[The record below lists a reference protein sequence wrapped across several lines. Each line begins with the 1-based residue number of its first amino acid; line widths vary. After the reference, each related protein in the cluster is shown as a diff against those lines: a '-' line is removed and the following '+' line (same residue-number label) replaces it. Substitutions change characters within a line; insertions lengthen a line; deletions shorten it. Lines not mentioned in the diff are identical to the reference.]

1 MVSQF
6 EHLKLPRIINIELPR
21 RRYGGGGGEKLA
33 DFIEHGK
40 RLLDQISTLTEP
52 VKEKTNPFRLD
63 PKLIFKIKVAKE
75 GSFSDDNLTKTG
87 LDILAREP
95 NKAIVVF
102 SSDIQ
107 LQEFKRRLENYSQIT
122 EGPEYSY
129 LGAIDELVPL
139 EREDRIGRLL
149 KIKPVQQDE
158 LAALDLELWHTG
170 DRKDMKASLGHIA
183 ERLEYFSS
191 DTASMRMSDSYVG
204 DYMCI
209 ARIKVTH
216 EVLEF
221 LLELETVKE
230 IDRPPQPAFERNA
243 DYNLPIS
250 HLPEVIP
257 PPEENCGILVID
269 SGVQRGHPLIAPV
282 LGEADVFSDPGQQLI
297 KGGADDVHGHG
308 TSVAGIA
315 IYGDVENCIKKLSFD
330 PTVWLFSARVTD
342 ENCEYYEDLLVEN
355 QLDRA
360 IRAFVDQYPNCK
372 VINISLGNAEQIYI
386 DGMKQF
392 RLAAKIDEIAYQY
405 QKKDKNIIFVI
416 SAGNT
421 NPPHEEAKSD
431 EQLRTDYPNYLLNK
445 TARIIDPAT
454 SAIAITVG
462 SLSYGRGSITE
473 PADVRRQAIA
483 KLRGFPSPFTRTGFG
498 VDGMIKPDVVDFG
511 GDIVIDLKYQ
521 QGMDS
526 PKSKLQLSDSV
537 AGVSVV
543 TLSQNFQSSLFQI
556 CSGTSFAAPRV
567 ANIAAQL
574 FTKYPN
580 ASSNLIRALIVNSAV
595 IPKEIPD
602 EFQLNSQQSQ
612 GEKKK
617 QIEKQ
622 LAIYGY
628 GQTDL
633 ERAMYSAENYVVLSE
648 EDILPLGKFHIYE
661 IPQLPEEFFDVK
673 GTRTLSVTLAFD
685 PPTRPTRGDS
695 YLGVTMGFNIFKGI
709 DRQSVINAYVDANKT
724 EEPGDFAEISMENL
738 KKQHGSGISV
748 DLSPGSS
755 LRKKGT
761 VQRGQVQIFPQST
774 KYDQGNMILVVSC
787 NRKWANPDEIELQRY
802 ALVVSISH
810 SDPQVDLYNHNRL
823 QLQIIQRDREQERQR
838 GRV

>member
-1 MVSQF
+1 
-6 EHLKLPRIINIELPR
+6 
-21 RRYGGGGGEKLA
+21 
-33 DFIEHGK
+33 
-40 RLLDQISTLTEP
+40 
-52 VKEKTNPFRLD
+52 
-63 PKLIFKIKVAKE
+63 
-75 GSFSDDNLTKTG
+75 
-87 LDILAREP
+87 
-95 NKAIVVF
+95 
-102 SSDIQ
+102 
-107 LQEFKRRLENYSQIT
+107 
-122 EGPEYSY
+122 
-129 LGAIDELVPL
+129 
-139 EREDRIGRLL
+139 
-149 KIKPVQQDE
+149 
-158 LAALDLELWHTG
+158 LELWHTG
-170 DRKDMKASLGHIA
+170 DRKEMKASLEHIA
-183 ERLEYFSS
+183 ETLEFFS
-191 DTASMRMSDSYVG
+191 DTVPMRMSDNYVG
-204 DYMCI
+204 EYLCI
-209 ARIKVTH
+209 ARIKVTY

-230 IDRPPQPAFERNA
+230 IDRPPQPAFERTA

-250 HLPEVIP
+250 SFPEVIS

-269 SGVQRGHPLIAPV
+269 SGVQSGHPLIAPV

-297 KGGADDVHGHG
+297 KGGAEDVNGHG

-330 PTVWLFSARVTD
+330 PTAWLFSARVTD
-342 ENCEYYEDLLVEN
+342 ENCKYYEDLLLEN
-355 QLDRA
+355 QLDQA
-360 IRAFVDQYPNCK
+360 IESFVDNYPNCK
-372 VINISLGNAEQIYI
+372 VINISLGDYEKFYI

-405 QKKDKNIIFVI
+405 QNKNIIFVI
-416 SAGNT
+416 SAGNSY
-421 NPPHEEAKSD
+421 HEDLEY

-445 TARIIDPAT
+445 NARIIDPAT
-454 SAIAITVG
+454 SAIALTVG
-462 SLSYGRGSITE
+462 SVSYGRGSMTE

-483 KLRGFPSPFTRTGFG
+483 KLRGYPSPFTRTGFG
-498 VDGMIKPDVVDFG
+498 VDGMIKPDIVDFG
-511 GDIVIDLKYQ
+511 GDLALDLSYRE
-521 QGMDS
+521 GLDL
-526 PKSKLQLSDSV
+526 PKVSQLGDNV

-543 TLSQNFQSSLFQI
+543 TFSKNFQSSLFHI

-574 FTKYPN
+574 FTKYPD

-595 IPKEIPD
+595 LPKEIPD

-612 GEKKK
+612 GEKTK
-617 QIEKQ
+617 QIEKL

-633 ERAMYSAENYVVLSE
+633 ERAMYSAENYVFLSE
-648 EDILPLGKFHIYE
+648 DNVLIPVGKFHIYE
-661 IPQLPEEFFDVK
+661 IPQLPQEFFDVK
-673 GTRTLSVTLAFD
+673 GTRTLSITLAFD

-724 EEPGDFAEISMENL
+724 EKPGDFAEISMENL
-738 KKQHGSGISV
+738 KKQHGSGISI

-774 KYDQGNMILVVSC
+774 KYNEGNMILVVSC
-787 NRKWANPDEIELQRY
+787 NRKWANADEIPIQRY

-810 SDPQVDLYNHNRL
+810 SDSQVDLYDRMRL
-823 QLQIIQRDREQERQR
+823 QIDKIDKMDQIEQRERNR
-838 GRV
+838 TRF

>member
-21 RRYGGGGGEKLA
+21 RPGRGFGGEKRG

-40 RLLDQISTLTEP
+40 HLLDQLSGLTEP
-52 VKEKTNPFRLD
+52 KKQNSNPFRLD
-63 PKLIFKIKVAKE
+63 PKLIFKIKTTQKL
-75 GSFSDDNLTKTG
+75 SDDLVNQTG
-87 LDILAREP
+87 LDILAFEP
-95 NKAIVVF
+95 DKAIVVF
-102 SSDIQ
+102 SSD
-107 LQEFKRRLENYSQIT
+107 LELKEFRRRLENYSQII
-122 EGPEYSY
+122 EGNKYDY
-129 LGAIDELVPL
+129 LDAIDELVPL

-149 KIKPVQQDE
+149 ELKPVQLGE
-158 LAALDLELWHTG
+158 LVALDLELWHTG
-170 DRKDMKASLGHIA
+170 DRKEMKASLEHIA
-183 ERLEYFSS
+183 ETLEFFS
-191 DTASMRMSDSYVG
+191 DTVPMRMSDNYVG
-204 DYMCI
+204 EYLCI
-209 ARIKVTH
+209 ARIKVTY

-230 IDRPPQPAFERNA
+230 IDRPPQPAFERTA
-243 DYNLPIS
+243 DYNLPLS
-250 HLPEVIP
+250 SFPEVIS

-269 SGVQRGHPLIAPV
+269 SGVQSGHPLIAPV

-297 KGGADDVHGHG
+297 KGGTEDVNGHG

-330 PTVWLFSARVTD
+330 PTAWLFSARVTD
-342 ENCEYYEDLLVEN
+342 ENCKYYEDLLLET
-355 QLDRA
+355 QIDQA
-360 IRAFVDQYPNCK
+360 IESFVDNYPNCK
-372 VINISLGNAEQIYI
+372 VINISLGDYEKFYI

-405 QKKDKNIIFVI
+405 QNKNIVFVI
-416 SAGNT
+416 SAGNSY
-421 NPPHEEAKSD
+421 HEDLEY

-445 TARIIDPAT
+445 NARIIDPAT
-454 SAIAITVG
+454 SAIALTVG
-462 SLSYGRGSITE
+462 SLSYGRGSMTE

-483 KLRGFPSPFTRTGFG
+483 KLRGYPSPFTRTGFG
-498 VDGMIKPDVVDFG
+498 VDGMIKPDIVDFG
-511 GDIVIDLKYQ
+511 GDLALDLSYRE
-521 QGMDS
+521 GLDL
-526 PKSKLQLSDSV
+526 PKVSQLGDNV

-543 TLSQNFQSSLFQI
+543 TFSKNFQSSLFHI

-580 ASSNLIRALIVNSAV
+580 ASSNLIRALIVNSAAL
-595 IPKEIPD
+595 PKEIPD
-602 EFQLNSQQSQ
+602 EFQFNSQQSQ
-612 GEKKK
+612 GEKTK

-633 ERAMYSAENYVVLSE
+633 ERAMYSAENYVVLSG
-648 EDILPLGKFHIYE
+648 DNVLIPVGKFHIYE
-661 IPQLPEEFFDVK
+661 IPQLPQEFFDVK
-673 GTRTLSVTLAFD
+673 GTRTLSITLAFD

-724 EEPGDFAEISMENL
+724 EKPGDFAEISMENL
-738 KKQHGSGISV
+738 KKQHGSGISI

-774 KYDQGNMILVVSC
+774 KYNEGNMILVVSC
-787 NRKWANPDEIELQRY
+787 NRKWANADEIPIQRY

-810 SDPQVDLYNHNRL
+810 SDSQVDLYNRMRL
-823 QLQIIQRDREQERQR
+823 QIDKIDKMDQIEQRERNR
-838 GRV
+838 TRF

>member
-21 RRYGGGGGEKLA
+21 RPGRGFGGGKRSNSV
-33 DFIEHGK
+33 EHGK
-40 RLLDQISTLTEP
+40 HLLDQLSGLAETT
-52 VKEKTNPFRLD
+52 KQKSNPFRLD
-63 PKLIFKIKVAKE
+63 PKLIFKIKATKKL
-75 GSFSDDNLTKTG
+75 SDDLVNQTG
-87 LDILAREP
+87 LDILAFEP
-95 NKAIVVF
+95 DKTIVVF
-102 SSDIQ
+102 SSD
-107 LQEFKRRLENYSQIT
+107 LELKEFRRRLENYSQIT

-149 KIKPVQQDE
+149 KLKPVQPDE

-170 DRKDMKASLGHIA
+170 DRQEMKASLEHIA
-183 ERLEYFSS
+183 ETLEFFS
-191 DTASMRMSDSYVG
+191 DTVPMRMSDNYVG
-204 DYMCI
+204 EYLCI
-209 ARIKVTH
+209 ARIKVTY

-230 IDRPPQPAFERNA
+230 IDRPPQPAFERTA
-243 DYNLPIS
+243 DYNLPLS
-250 HLPEVIP
+250 SFPEVIS

-269 SGVQRGHPLIAPV
+269 SGVQSGHPLIAPV

-297 KGGADDVHGHG
+297 KGGAEDVNGHG

-342 ENCEYYEDLLVEN
+342 ENCQYYEDLLLET
-355 QLDRA
+355 QLDQA
-360 IRAFVDQYPNCK
+360 IKAFVDNYPNCK
-372 VINISLGNAEQIYI
+372 VINISLGDCEKYYI

-405 QKKDKNIIFVI
+405 QHKNIIFVI
-416 SAGNT
+416 SAGNSY
-421 NPPHEEAKSD
+421 HEELEY
-431 EQLRTDYPNYLLNK
+431 EQLRSEYPNYLLNK
-445 TARIIDPAT
+445 NARIIDPAT
-454 SAIAITVG
+454 SAIALTVG
-462 SLSYGRGSITE
+462 SLSYGRGSMTE
-473 PADVRRQAIA
+473 PGDVRRQAIA
-483 KLRGFPSPFTRTGFG
+483 KLRGHPSPFTRTGFG

-511 GDIVIDLKYQ
+511 GDLALDLSYRE
-521 QGMDS
+521 GLDL
-526 PKSKLQLSDSV
+526 PKVSQLGDNV

-543 TLSQNFQSSLFQI
+543 TFSKNFQSSLFHI

-595 IPKEIPD
+595 LPKEIPD
-602 EFQLNSQQSQ
+602 EFSNGTESQ
-612 GEKKK
+612 KIKK
-617 QIEKQ
+617 QLQ
-622 LAIYGY
+622 IYGY

-648 EDILPLGKFHIYE
+648 DNIIIPVGKFHIYE
-661 IPQLPEEFFDVK
+661 IPQLPEEFFDIE

-695 YLGVTMGFNIFKGI
+695 YLGVTMEFNLFKGI
-709 DRQSVINAYVDANKT
+709 PKESVVNAYVDASKT
-724 EEPGDFAEISMENL
+724 DNPDEFAEISIQNL
-738 KKQHGSGISV
+738 NKKYPKRSITI
-748 DLSPGSS
+748 DLDPGSN

-761 VQRGQVQIFPQST
+761 VQRGQRQLKSGDK
-774 KYDQGNMILVVSC
+774 KYNNLPMTLVVSC
-787 NRKWANPDEIELQRY
+787 NRKWGNADEIPIQRY

-810 SDPQVDLYNHNRL
+810 SDAQVNLYNRVKL
-823 QLQIIQRDREQERQR
+823 KVDEIDLRERSR
-838 GRV
+838 ARV

>member
-21 RRYGGGGGEKLA
+21 RRYGGGGGQKRS

-40 RLLDQISTLTEP
+40 HLLNQLSGLTEP
-52 VKEKTNPFRLD
+52 KKQKSNPFRLD
-63 PKLIFKIKVAKE
+63 PQLIFKIKATKKL
-75 GSFSDDNLTKTG
+75 SDDLVNQTG
-87 LDILAREP
+87 LDILAFEP
-95 NKAIVVF
+95 DTAIVVF
-102 SSDIQ
+102 SSD
-107 LQEFKRRLENYSQIT
+107 LELKEFRRRLENYSQIT

-129 LGAIDELVPL
+129 LGAIDQLVPL

-149 KIKPVQQDE
+149 ELNPLQAGE

-170 DRKDMKASLGHIA
+170 DRKEMRKYLDDITDVLESL
-183 ERLEYFSS
+183 SS
-191 DTASMRMSDSYVG
+191 DTAPMRMSDRYVG
-204 DYMCI
+204 DYLCI

-216 EVLEF
+216 EFLEL
-221 LLELETVKE
+221 LLEVEIVKE
-230 IDRPPQPAFERNA
+230 IDRPPQPAFERTA

-250 HLPEVIP
+250 SFPEVIS

-282 LGEADVFSDPGQQLI
+282 LGEADVFPDPRQQLI
-297 KGGADDVHGHG
+297 KGGAEDVNGHG

-330 PTVWLFSARVTD
+330 PTAWLFSARVTD
-342 ENCEYYEDLLVEN
+342 ENCQYYEDLLLET
-355 QLDRA
+355 QLDQA
-360 IRAFVDQYPNCK
+360 IHAFVDQYPNCK
-372 VINISLGNAEQIYI
+372 VINISLGNADQIYR

-405 QKKDKNIIFVI
+405 QHKNIIFVI
-416 SAGNT
+416 SAGNIT
-421 NPPHEEAKSD
+421 PYEEAISDEPLKSD
-431 EQLRTDYPNYLLNK
+431 EQLKTDYPNYLLDQN
-445 TARIIDPAT
+445 ARIIDPAT
-454 SAIAITVG
+454 SAIALTVG
-462 SLSYGRGSITE
+462 SLSYGYGGITE

-483 KLRGFPSPFTRTGFG
+483 KLRGHPSPFTRTGFG

-511 GDIVIDLKYQ
+511 GDIVIDLKYK
-521 QGMDS
+521 QGLDL
-526 PKSKLQLSDSV
+526 PTSKLRLSDNV

-543 TLSQNFQSSLFQI
+543 TFSKNFQSSLFHI

-580 ASSNLIRALIVNSAV
+580 ASSNLIRALIVNSAML
-595 IPKEIPD
+595 PAEIPD
-602 EFQLNSQQSQ
+602 EFSKGKKSQ
-612 GEKKK
+612 KIKK
-617 QIEKQ
+617 QLQ
-622 LAIYGY
+622 IYGY

-633 ERAMYSAENYVVLSE
+633 ERAMYSAENHVVLSE
-648 EDILPLGKFHIYE
+648 DNIVIPVGKFHIYE
-661 IPQLPEEFFDVK
+661 IPQLPEEFFDIE

-695 YLGVTMGFNIFKGI
+695 YLGVTMEFNLFKGI
-709 DRQSVINAYVDANKT
+709 DKESIVNAYVDASKT
-724 EEPGDFAEISMENL
+724 DKPGEFAEISIQNL
-738 KKQHGSGISV
+738 KKKHPRRSITI
-748 DLSPGSS
+748 DLSPGSN

-761 VQRGQVQIFPQST
+761 VQRGQIELKSGAK
-774 KYDQGNMILVVSC
+774 KYNNLPMTLVVSC

-802 ALVVSISH
+802 GLVVSITH
-810 SDPQVDLYNHNRL
+810 SDPQVNLYNRVKLQVEQIDQRERNRA
-823 QLQIIQRDREQERQR
+823 
-838 GRV
+838 RV

>member
-21 RRYGGGGGEKLA
+21 RPGRGFGGEKRG

-40 RLLDQISTLTEP
+40 HLLDQLSGLTEP
-52 VKEKTNPFRLD
+52 KKQNSNPFRLD
-63 PKLIFKIKVAKE
+63 PKLIFKIKTTQKL
-75 GSFSDDNLTKTG
+75 SDDLVNQTG
-87 LDILAREP
+87 LDILAFEP
-95 NKAIVVF
+95 DKAIVVF
-102 SSDIQ
+102 SSD
-107 LQEFKRRLENYSQIT
+107 LELKEFRRRLENYSQII
-122 EGPEYSY
+122 EGNKYDY
-129 LGAIDELVPL
+129 LDAIDELVPL

-149 KIKPVQQDE
+149 ELKPVQLGE
-158 LAALDLELWHTG
+158 LVALDLELWHTG
-170 DRKDMKASLGHIA
+170 DRKEMKASLEHIA
-183 ERLEYFSS
+183 ETLEFFS
-191 DTASMRMSDSYVG
+191 DTVPMRMSDNYVG
-204 DYMCI
+204 EYLCI
-209 ARIKVTH
+209 ARIKVTY

-230 IDRPPQPAFERNA
+230 IDRPPQPAFERTA

-250 HLPEVIP
+250 SFPEVIS

-269 SGVQRGHPLIAPV
+269 SGVQSGHPLIAPV

-297 KGGADDVHGHG
+297 KGGAEDVNGHG

-330 PTVWLFSARVTD
+330 PTAWLFSARVTD
-342 ENCEYYEDLLVEN
+342 ENCKYYEDLLLEN
-355 QLDRA
+355 QLDQA
-360 IRAFVDQYPNCK
+360 IESFVDNYPNCK
-372 VINISLGNAEQIYI
+372 VINISLGDYEKFYI

-405 QKKDKNIIFVI
+405 QNKNIIFVI
-416 SAGNT
+416 SAGNSY
-421 NPPHEEAKSD
+421 HEDLEY

-445 TARIIDPAT
+445 NARIIDPAT
-454 SAIAITVG
+454 SAIALTVG
-462 SLSYGRGSITE
+462 SVSYGRGSMTE

-483 KLRGFPSPFTRTGFG
+483 KLRGYPSPFTRTGFG
-498 VDGMIKPDVVDFG
+498 VDGMIKPDIVDFG
-511 GDIVIDLKYQ
+511 GDLALDLSYRE
-521 QGMDS
+521 GLDL
-526 PKSKLQLSDSV
+526 PKVSQLGDNV

-543 TLSQNFQSSLFQI
+543 TFSKNFQSSLFHI

-595 IPKEIPD
+595 LPKEIPD

-612 GEKKK
+612 GEKTK

-648 EDILPLGKFHIYE
+648 DNVLIPVGKFHIYE
-661 IPQLPEEFFDVK
+661 IPQLPQEFFDVK
-673 GTRTLSVTLAFD
+673 GTRTLSITLAFD

-724 EEPGDFAEISMENL
+724 EKPGDFAEISMENL
-738 KKQHGSGISV
+738 KKQHGSGISI

-774 KYDQGNMILVVSC
+774 KYNEGNMILVVSC
-787 NRKWANPDEIELQRY
+787 NRKWANADEIPIQRY

-810 SDPQVDLYNHNRL
+810 SDSQVDLYNRMRL
-823 QLQIIQRDREQERQR
+823 QIDKIDKMDQIEQRERNR
-838 GRV
+838 TRF